1 MSHHN
6 KKLHKSSMLDS
17 NKSDIHT
24 AIKNESVHAAR
35 ARHIAQQR
43 VKADTLRSHSV
54 HQKDHIFGA
63 ATEDELN
70 KQLADIRL
78 AKSRAYH
85 REHPPPAPPVDP
97 PAAQPVAQH
106 VDQPARQAQQ
116 AQQRDALLDD
126 YTHQYIAQIDRESE
140 KRQRERQQEL
150 ERERAK
156 DRERAEK
163 AERDLSTERAN
174 TRFIRDNTMLGILP
188 SVSRLSLYDTPLVDS
203 SIGILPVR
211 TTYKSPYI
219 TSYKPPTIVELPINK
234 YNRSLSDIEYVQILS
249 SATSSLPRYVIGT
262 TREKYEELFGKVLS
276 SGYLNGDTSS
286 ELRDKIAKMIYIID
300 NNADTPME
308 TIARQF
314 LKPNKIMPRSK
325 PRSKRS
331 VKKKSVKKKTVK
343 KKSVKKRSAKK
354 RSAKKK

>member
-35 ARHIAQQR
+35 ARHIAQHR
-43 VKADTLRSHSV
+43 VKADTFRSHSV

-78 AKSRAYH
+78 EKSRAYH

-140 KRQRERQQEL
+140 K
-150 ERERAK
+150 
-156 DRERAEK
+156 
-163 AERDLSTERAN
+163 
-174 TRFIRDNTMLGILP
+174 
-188 SVSRLSLYDTPLVDS
+188 
-203 SIGILPVR
+203 
-211 TTYKSPYI
+211 
-219 TSYKPPTIVELPINK
+219 
-234 YNRSLSDIEYVQILS
+234 
-249 SATSSLPRYVIGT
+249 
-262 TREKYEELFGKVLS
+262 
-276 SGYLNGDTSS
+276 
-286 ELRDKIAKMIYIID
+286 
-300 NNADTPME
+300 
-308 TIARQF
+308 
-314 LKPNKIMPRSK
+314 
-325 PRSKRS
+325 
-331 VKKKSVKKKTVK
+331 
-343 KKSVKKRSAKK
+343 
-354 RSAKKK
+354 